1 MLQKLPNKTLYRKRN
16 CWAPKKIYKN
26 AKRVDKSKDI
36 CLPDNLSEK
45 DFLING
51 DFFYCSVPKWKI
63 AKEPTIPTVP
73 WNPSGWL
80 VSPFFP
86 FSYWRREG
94 QLKKF
99 TMYFCCSMR
108 ENMSRS
114 PRCAGRTICRQK
126 TSSKTVSLQFP
137 TKPHSTYKMTILLE
151 LLTLFETHKIVTNN
165 EKRRVLV
172 SSLKWTM
179 IFGKSV
185 KCQRDQMWSMN
196 NIRGEWCWK
205 AFRLLAEGVQ
215 DLMLLKEQ
223 ASLWKWFP
231 KSRIINDW

>member
-80 VSPFFP
+80 VSLFFP

-94 QLKKF
+94 QLK
-99 TMYFCCSMR
+99 
-108 ENMSRS
+108 NS
-114 PRCAGRTICRQK
+114 PCIFVVQCG
-126 TSSKTVSLQFP
+126 
-137 TKPHSTYKMTILLE
+137 
-151 LLTLFETHKIVTNN
+151 KIWV
-165 EKRRVLV
+165 V
-172 SSLKWTM
+172 
-179 IFGKSV
+179 
-185 KCQRDQMWSMN
+185 
-196 NIRGEWCWK
+196 
-205 AFRLLAEGVQ
+205 VQ
-215 DLMLLKEQ
+215 DVPAGQSADKKLPQKQFLCSSPQ
-223 ASLWKWFP
+223 NHTRRIKWPYCWNF
-231 KSRIINDW
+231 